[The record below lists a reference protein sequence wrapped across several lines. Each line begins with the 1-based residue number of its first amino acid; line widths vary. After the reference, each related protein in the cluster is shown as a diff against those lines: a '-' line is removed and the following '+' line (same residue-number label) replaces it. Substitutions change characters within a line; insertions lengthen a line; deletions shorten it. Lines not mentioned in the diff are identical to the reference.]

1 MKMSETLLKWLDAIY
16 LLVYWLIMALIVTFL
31 RSDGILEMSTVTYTT
46 LMIGMPFS
54 AVFSLYLIPDSSEKL
69 PIITASLLLAAIV
82 FGCAY
87 VLFLIIRLFTSDL
100 TLTDTTG
107 NAFVVYILLCMCVI
121 PAFQVQKTR

>member
-31 RSDGILEMSTVTYTT
+31 RSDGILEMSTETYTT

-54 AVFSLYLIPDSSEKL
+54 AVGSLYLIPDSSEKL

>member
-1 MKMSETLLKWLDAIY
+1 MSETLLKWLDAIY

-31 RSDGILEMSTVTYTT
+31 RSDGILEMSTETYTT

-54 AVFSLYLIPDSSEKL
+54 AVYSLYLIPDSSEKL

>member
-31 RSDGILEMSTVTYTT
+31 RSDGILEMSTETYTT
-46 LMIGMPFS
+46 LMIGMPLS
-54 AVFSLYLIPDSSEKL
+54 AVCSLYLIPDSSEKL

-107 NAFVVYILLCMCVI
+107 NAFVVYNLLCMCVI

>member
-31 RSDGILEMSTVTYTT
+31 RSDGILGMSTETYTT

-54 AVFSLYLIPDSSEKL
+54 AVCSLYLIPDSSEKL

>member
-31 RSDGILEMSTVTYTT
+31 RSDGILEMSSESYTT

-54 AVFSLYLIPDSSEKL
+54 TVYSLYLVPDSSEKL
-69 PIITASLLLAAIV
+69 PIITASMLLAAIV

-87 VLFLIIRLFTSDL
+87 VLFLIIRMFTSDL
-100 TLTDTTG
+100 TLADTTC
-107 NAFVVYILLCMCVI
+107 NAFIVYILLCMCVI
-121 PAFQVQKTR
+121 PAFLDKEPR

>member
-31 RSDGILEMSTVTYTT
+31 RSDGILEMSTETYTT

-54 AVFSLYLIPDSSEKL
+54 AVCSLYLIPDSSEKL

-107 NAFVVYILLCMCVI
+107 NAFVV
-121 PAFQVQKTR
+121 